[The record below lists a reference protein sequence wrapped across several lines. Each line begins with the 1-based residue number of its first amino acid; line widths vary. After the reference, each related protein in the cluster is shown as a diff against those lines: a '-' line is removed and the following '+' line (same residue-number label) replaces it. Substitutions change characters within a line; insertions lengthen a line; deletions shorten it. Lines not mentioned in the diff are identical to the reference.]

1 MTTSLIKPALLVMV
15 PVLNAI
21 GLWLKG
27 KKHVATDGL
36 VTYPLAKVKS
46 KFIPFILLA
55 IAVAIATIY
64 GFIVSPYHGW
74 RMALDA
80 IFVTGLLQGAVVA
93 FTSMGVY
100 DATKTRE

>member
-1 MTTSLIKPALLVMV
+1 MTTSLIKPALLVLV

-27 KKHVATDGL
+27 KKHFDAEGA

-55 IAVAIATIY
+55 IAVVIATIY
-64 GFIVSPYHGW
+64 DFIVSPYHGW
-74 RMALDA
+74 RMACNLR
-80 IFVTGLLQGAVVA
+80 LKR
-93 FTSMGVY
+93 TSM
-100 DATKTRE
+100 